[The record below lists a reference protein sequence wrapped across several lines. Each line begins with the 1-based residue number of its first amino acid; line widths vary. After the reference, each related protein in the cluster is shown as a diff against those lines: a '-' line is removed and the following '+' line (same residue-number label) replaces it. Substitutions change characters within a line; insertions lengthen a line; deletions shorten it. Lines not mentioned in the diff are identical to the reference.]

1 MHSSCIIMQAAMNA
15 KQSIDLLQQSMDL
28 LACEELE
35 LANNDLAMIYTPV
48 VAT

>member
-1 MHSSCIIMQAAMNA
+1 
-15 KQSIDLLQQSMDL
+15 MDL

>member
-1 MHSSCIIMQAAMNA
+1 MQAAMNA
-15 KQSIDLLQQSMDL
+15 KQSKDVR
-28 LACEELE
+28 ACEELE